1 MQNKLIT
8 IIVPIYNVEKYIKQ
22 CLDSLV
28 NQTYKNLEIICVD
41 DCGTDNSMNIVEEY
55 ADKDSRIK
63 ILKQSENRGQGEA
76 RNLGIDNANGEY
88 IYFIDSDDFIEK
100 NYIKELVD
108 IAEKENVD
116 LVCNVN
122 ILKYYSENDFKNKQL
137 KDKNQFTLNKK
148 LEWNDKL
155 LKVLPISAWCKLYK
169 TDLLK
174 KNKIYFADN
183 KLKFEDFYFWYILKN
198 QLKNIYIFYG
208 STYFYRQRN
217 GSTMSVNKYNKN
229 DCFDSLHIIE
239 LLYKYYEENNILDKC
254 SIPFGWLNKYFKK
267 MNNKNE
273 FFVLVKKFF
282 GNIKNDILKN
292 KNIYNKKDINFFYCI
307 LNSNN
312 YYYFKFKYF
321 LSRIFGIDYAK

>member
-8 IIVPIYNVEKYIKQ
+8 VVVPIYDVEKYIKQ

-28 NQTYKNLEIICVD
+28 NQTYKNLEIICID

-63 ILKQSENRGQGEA
+63 ILKQIENRGQGEA
-76 RNLGIDNANGEY
+76 RNLGIDNASGEY

-100 NYIKELVD
+100 NYIKEFVD
-108 IAEKENVD
+108 IIEMENVD
-116 LVCNVN
+116 FVCNIN
-122 ILKYYSENDFKNKQL
+122 ILKYYGENDSKNKQL
-137 KDKNQFTLNKK
+137 KNKNQFTLDKK

-174 KNKIYFADN
+174 TNKIYFANN

-198 QLKNIYIFYG
+198 QLKSVYIFYG

-217 GSTMSVNKYNKN
+217 DSTMSVNKYNKN
-229 DCFDSLHIIE
+229 DCFDSLYIIE
-239 LLYKYYEENNILDKC
+239 LLYKYYKENNILDKC
-254 SIPFGWLNKYFKK
+254 SIPFSWLNKYFKK
-267 MNNKNE
+267 MNNKN
-273 FFVLVKKFF
+273 KFF
-282 GNIKNDILKN
+282 QLIREKFMLMQDDIVNN
-292 KNIYNKKDINFFYCI
+292 KNVYPKKDINFFYCI
-307 LNSNN
+307 LKNKK
-312 YYYFKFKYF
+312 YALFRVLYF
-321 LSRIFGIDYAK
+321 LLNLF